1 MFEAGGPSVAHRLRA
16 FTLIEL
22 LVVIAIIALLIGIL
36 LPALGKARATAHA
49 TVCAANLRQIG
60 LAVTLYAQDYQDRV
74 WPRYHNLTGTGL
86 PAGIGCA
93 WARLPSPEGP
103 KPGFLYQ
110 YVSNA
115 DRIGACPTNRRRR
128 VTGSDQQ
135 NLFHSGYGLD
145 FDYTFTWS
153 AQGALLGMETRF
165 AFLTD
170 PSPYGIDSLPPVT
183 LPLTTALLTPFAG
196 QPMFFEEHTRW
207 YNEEHTD
214 GGWSNHDQVESR
226 HFGGG
231 SVLFLEGHVG
241 TYKPTKGPQYL
252 VREPM
257 DFDADDIYVLGKT
270 AWIRMENPSSLR
282 PFGWINNPK

>member
-1 MFEAGGPSVAHRLRA
+1 MVRRA

-60 LAVTLYAQDYQDRV
+60 LGMTLYAQEYKDRV
-74 WPRYHNLTGTGL
+74 WPRYHNLTG
-86 PAGIGCA
+86 AGAVGAA

-115 DRIGACPTNRRRR
+115 DKIGECPTNRRRR
-128 VTGSDQQ
+128 TTGHDGSA
-135 NLFHSGYGLD
+135 NLFRSGHGLD
-145 FDYTFTWS
+145 FDYTFAWS
-153 AQGALLGMETRF
+153 TQGALLGMETRF
-165 AFLTD
+165 SFLTD
-170 PSPYGIDSLPPVT
+170 PSVYGAGSLPP
-183 LPLTTALLTPFAG
+183 LLLTTGTALTPFAG
-196 QPMFFEEHTRW
+196 RPMFFEEHTRW
-207 YNEEHTD
+207 YNEEVPD
-214 GGWSNHDQVESR
+214 GGWSNRDQVESR

-231 SVLFLEGHVG
+231 SMLYLEGHVG
-241 TYKPTKGPQYL
+241 TYKPTKGPQYAL
-252 VREPM
+252 QEAA
-257 DFDADDIYVLGKT
+257 DFEANDIYVANAQG
-270 AWIRMENPSSLR
+270 WVRMENPSNPR